1 MCGTGKVLDID
12 GSFNAGGET
21 PVLAKD
27 PNGEESQK
35 FYPLKIIS
43 PMIPDKEFSFI
54 GRLAEKDQKGD
65 GKVFFNILEDGTA
78 CLKPIDA
85 YLLHAKNKQNTID
98 MCWNFAYRQI
108 EAKEEE
114 IKSVKKE
121 TNEEEKVSIK

>member
-1 MCGTGKVLDID
+1 
-12 GSFNAGGET
+12 
-21 PVLAKD
+21 
-27 PNGEESQK
+27 
-35 FYPLKIIS
+35 
-43 PMIPDKEFSFI
+43 MIPDKEFSFI

-114 IKSVKKE
+114 KQEEATLGDLVGLMGGLMAAFAPPEQGKE
-121 TNEEEKVSIK
+121 IQQQLAEIGDTVGTVLQDVAKAMDTLSE